1 MKLSA
6 LYLASLLPF
15 LAAGC
20 ALDGTT
26 LVSEEGQG
34 GQSEVGSTEQPWNAS
49 FPNGSKH
56 GHHGILEV
64 ALAELK
70 SRGMLPPNVDQQKLY
85 IHYGLAFA
93 DQVWLGAPG
102 TPAVASST
110 AMDSHRDETVAQ
122 QTDYFLAGA
131 LKAGLKLTWR
141 SDEDR
146 PTTHLN
152 VNLFIGPSV
161 ADNLLDK
168 GESRNYAA
176 DNFFHYLNANPVELF
191 NEDIDSLGIDR
202 TLYRANTSKPRVSA
216 TSYGAMLYQL
226 ARKFWGNNPSSPS
239 LNELAFAGP
248 HPQAAWDTG
257 KLVARNASVNMPS
270 TYLGGLPFICS
281 GGSNAKDPCYDGRPT
296 WPAWAAS
303 SRTQVQPPKSATAAL
318 IYLGWALHMAQDVSN
333 FPHASDWTGLGHSAW
348 EDAADR
354 LMGLG
359 WPSFPLATVPAPAT
373 CDQYLYEC
381 PDAMDPVEC
390 TNRVKQ
396 GAAARGRCLDAI
408 ETIKADNNDRSAL
421 RPVLQPR
428 FQQGLA
434 QALGSATNRTDLCA
448 AAGLTGSE
456 IMSGRLNWQG
466 VHPVFKAPVAAAQAD
481 GQSVDKYS
489 EQVSLPMVALEL
501 ERAVFSNMKLL
512 ACFEY
517 TQDTDKDGV
526 VDVKDNC
533 PNNANPTQKDSDG
546 NGVGDACQFAVVIP
560 RIAL

>member
-1 MKLSA
+1 
-6 LYLASLLPF
+6 
-15 LAAGC
+15 
-20 ALDGTT
+20 
-26 LVSEEGQG
+26 
-34 GQSEVGSTEQPWNAS
+34 
-49 FPNGSKH
+49 
-56 GHHGILEV
+56 
-64 ALAELK
+64 
-70 SRGMLPPNVDQQKLY
+70 
-85 IHYGLAFA
+85 
-93 DQVWLGAPG
+93 
-102 TPAVASST
+102 
-110 AMDSHRDETVAQ
+110 MDSHRDETVAQ

-131 LKAGLKLTWR
+131 LKAGLKLTWC

-191 NEDIDSLGIDR
+191 NEDIDSLGIDG
-202 TLYRANTSKPRVSA
+202 TIYRANTSKPRVSA

-257 KLVARNASVNMPS
+257 KLVARNAAVNMPS

-281 GGSNAKDPCYDGRPT
+281 GGSNAKDSCYDGRPT

-354 LMGLG
+354 LLGLG
-359 WPSFPLATVPAPAT
+359 WPSFPLAAVPAPAT

-396 GAAARGRCLDAI
+396 GAAARGRCLDGVLSASVRDRCAGRGVASGARHRRPPAMRKMRKQQSAPTIVQLCERI
-408 ETIKADNNDRSAL
+408 EHWRKTRTTRKPMPEDLWQEAVTAAGQHGVYAVCREVRLNYNALKARVGGAQTAAA
-421 RPVLQPR
+421 RPESEFVELKLPMAGGAVQV
-428 FQQGLA
+428 QGLEVELVRA
-434 QALGSATNRTDLCA
+434 SGDKMVLRMA
-448 AAGLTGSE
+448 AAEHTDV
-456 IMSGRLNWQG
+456 M
-466 VHPVFKAPVAAAQAD
+466 
-481 GQSVDKYS
+481 
-489 EQVSLPMVALEL
+489 ALA
-501 ERAVFSNMKLL
+501 RAFWSR
-512 ACFEY
+512 E
-517 TQDTDKDGV
+517 
-526 VDVKDNC
+526 
-533 PNNANPTQKDSDG
+533 S
-546 NGVGDACQFAVVIP
+546 
-560 RIAL
+560 